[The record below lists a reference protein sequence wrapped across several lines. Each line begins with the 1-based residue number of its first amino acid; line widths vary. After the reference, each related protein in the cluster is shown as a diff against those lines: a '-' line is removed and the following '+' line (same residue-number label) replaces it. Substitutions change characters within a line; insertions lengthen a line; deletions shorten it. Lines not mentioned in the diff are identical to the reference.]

1 AAQESAASLDEP
13 DMAKLPEGLRALGVS
28 QARATG
34 GAARESLAEAQ
45 TRARA
50 GLKTRFQ
57 AVTSDD
63 YEYLARATPGLRVA
77 RAKAVP
83 LYRPG
88 LADYPAQQLPAE
100 GGGAGEGWPFGRTV
114 FKSEVYQAMEGVEG
128 VDCVERVALTASGVG
143 VGRDAQGNVTIQPQS
158 LVYPGEHRIEVMFVE
173 ARCRRMQ

>member
-88 LADYPAQQLPAE
+88 LADYPAQESPASVTVVVVPYSTAVKPVPS
-100 GGGAGEGWPFGRTV
+100 GAFLRTV
-114 FKSEVYQAMEGVEG
+114 
-128 VDCVERVALTASGVG
+128 CRHP
-143 VGRDAQGNVTIQPQS
+143 DAHRLVTT
-158 LVYPGEHRIEVMFVE
+158 
-173 ARCRRMQ
+173 